1 MRIASVSK
9 AFSGATALALVTD
22 GLLSLDD
29 TIGDLLPDLPG
40 AWHAVTLGQ
49 ALHHTSGLPDYT
61 SSEAFVE
68 TLLASPEHAPP
79 PGGLLGFVA
88 DQVLAFA
95 ASRSRLSVTAGSTT
109 RRWSAAIPT
118 RC

>member
-9 AFSGATALALVTD
+9 AFSGASALSLVTD

-68 TLLASPEHAPP
+68 TLLASPEHSPP
-79 PGGLLGFVA
+79 PGVLLGFVA
-88 DQVLAFA
+88 DQVLVFEPG
-95 ASRSRLSVTAGSTT
+95 SRSLPAVQG
-109 RRWSAAIPT
+109 
-118 RC
+118 